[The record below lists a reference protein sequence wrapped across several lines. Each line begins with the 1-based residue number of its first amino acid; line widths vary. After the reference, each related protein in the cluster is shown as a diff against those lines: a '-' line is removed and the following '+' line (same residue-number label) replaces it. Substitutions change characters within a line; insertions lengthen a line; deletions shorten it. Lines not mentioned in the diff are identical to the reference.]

1 MKILCLILFS
11 FLFPFFISAQNETK
25 IADDSLINLPL
36 DSLKSL
42 AETNRYKNPLDAKV
56 YGLAYYKRAV
66 QENSGED
73 VYKAAYVNALIYSV
87 LEEKDSAHYY
97 IDTSIKEAKKVN
109 DQQHYVNSLYL
120 KGSIFYDSDIYD
132 KASQLYTTV
141 YELIKE
147 GDDIAKLAEVRHSIA
162 LVKNQIGLPKQAV
175 AMVKMNLNLYNEG
188 VLDIEK
194 YPIEYLNTLLNLS
207 NTYTNLADSFP
218 EAKVQYLDSAQFYNS
233 KGLEKSD
240 LLNDLEG
247 NSIFLTLQ
255 AIIQQKKGNFEKA
268 LLDFKSAEKQ
278 INELGFQNQLSVLY
292 LYEGKNYFLQ
302 EEYDNAIIYLLKVAD
317 IEAQKDTNSPSVQ
330 EAYILLAKCYEKK
343 NNTEKALKYFKLFEK
358 KDAQNDILIRNVSE
372 NIYKQY
378 DIPSF
383 KNKIEK
389 LRNESQREQLKSRRL
404 AYICLFLS
412 ILSIFGFY
420 YYKKRE
426 RTQKQRFEVVLEELK
441 VMEETQSAVSEKNTQ
456 AYTMTDENVRKIL
469 KGLEKFEQKKLYLH
483 KKCTLNYVAKK
494 IHTNSTYLSKT
505 LQSHKQKKFVHY
517 ITDLRLNYALKELKN
532 NSKFRTYDIK
542 SIAAELGFNTSESF
556 SKAFKKKTG
565 IYPSYYIKNL
575 DKLRE
580 EKNA

>member
-1 MKILCLILFS
+1 MS
-11 FLFPFFISAQNETK
+11 S
-25 IADDSLINLPL
+25 
-36 DSLKSL
+36 DSLKIL
-42 AETNRYKNPLDAKV
+42 AETNRYTNPLDAKV

-66 QENSGED
+66 QEKNNED
-73 VYKAAYVNALIYSV
+73 IYHATYINALIYSV
-87 LEEKDSAHYY
+87 LEQKDSAHYF
-97 IDTSIKEAKKVN
+97 IDTSIKESKKQKN
-109 DQQHYVNSLYL
+109 QQQYINSLYL
-120 KGSIFYDSDIYD
+120 KGSIFYDSDMYD
-132 KASQLYTTV
+132 QASQLYATV

-147 GDDIAKLAEVRHSIA
+147 GDNIAKLAEVRHSIA

-175 AMVKMNLNLYNEG
+175 AMVKMNLNLYNER
-188 VLDIEK
+188 VLTIEK

-218 EAKVQYLDSAQFYNS
+218 EDKVQYLDSAQFYNS
-233 KGLEKSD
+233 KGLLKSEV
-240 LLNDLEG
+240 LHDLEG

-255 AIIQQKKGNFEKA
+255 AIIQQKKGNFEQA
-268 LLDFKSAEKQ
+268 LLNFKSAEKQ

-302 EEYDNAIIYLLKVAD
+302 EDYDNAITYLLKVVE
-317 IEAQKDTNSPSVQ
+317 IEAQKETNSPSVQ
-330 EAYILLAKCYEKK
+330 ETYILLAKCYEKK
-343 NNTEKALKYFKLFEK
+343 NNTEKALKYLKLFEE

-404 AYICLFLS
+404 AYVCLFLS
-412 ILSIFGFY
+412 ILSVFGFY

-426 RTQKQRFEVVLEELK
+426 QTQKKRFEAVLEELK
-441 VMEETQSAVSEKNTQ
+441 IMEETQNAIPEKNKQ
-456 AYTMTDENVRKIL
+456 AYIITDDNVQKIL
-469 KGLEKFEQKKLYLH
+469 KGLEKFEQKKLFLH
-483 KKCTLNYVAKK
+483 KKCTLNYVAKR

-505 LQSHKQKKFVHY
+505 LQSHKQKKFVQY

-532 NSKFRTYDIK
+532 DSKFRTYDIK
-542 SIAAELGFNTSESF
+542 SIASELGFNTSESF

-575 DKLRE
+575 DILEE
-580 EKNA
+580 EKNI